1 MRNFQLKQQI
11 LFALKQELSLEGQ
24 DLFNACYYF
33 NSLNL
38 GIKFYDFVF
47 IEGKPF
53 SFEIENDIKV
63 LKPKKDLRYASKLD
77 FFLLVAIQ
85 RIKNKGFELS
95 AFTEY
100 PLTKEG
106 FWTIG
111 YEGIGV
117 DGYLNKLLN
126 NGVKTLVD
134 VRRNAYSNKFG
145 FNKNELSNALSKVGI
160 LYHHIPE
167 LGITSEKR
175 EEAGIYEGNSTLAL
189 FKEYEEDL
197 PFRTKAINKLLEI
210 YNTQKSVAITCFEA
224 DYNCCH
230 RSRLANFLKLECKH
244 L

>member
-11 LFALKQELSLEGQ
+11 LFAIKQELEIEGQ
-24 DLFNACYYF
+24 DLQNACYYYEK
-33 NSLNL
+33 LNL
-38 GIKFYDFVF
+38 GIKFYDFIF

-53 SFEIENDIKV
+53 SFEIANDLKK
-63 LKPKKDLRYASKLD
+63 LKPVQRCASKLD

-85 RIKNKGFELS
+85 RMKNKGFELP
-95 AFTEY
+95 AFEEY
-100 PLTKEG
+100 PSTKEG

-145 FNKNELSNALSKVGI
+145 FNKNELINALSTVGI
-160 LYHHIPE
+160 VYHHIPE

-175 EEAGIYEGNSTLAL
+175 DEAGIYEGNSTLAL

-197 PFRTKAINKLLEI
+197 PFRTQAINKLLEI
-210 YNTQKSVAITCFEA
+210 YSTQKSVAITCFEA